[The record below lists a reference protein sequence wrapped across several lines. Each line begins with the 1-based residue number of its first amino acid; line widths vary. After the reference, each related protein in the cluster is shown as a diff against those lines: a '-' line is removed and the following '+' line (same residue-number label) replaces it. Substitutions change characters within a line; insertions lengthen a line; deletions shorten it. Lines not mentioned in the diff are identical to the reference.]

1 MLIEERQRAI
11 LEHLKEKP
19 DLKVAELAKIL
30 YVSEPTIRRDLT
42 ELHTKKLITKRYG
55 GIILGQ
61 PTADREIPFL
71 LRENE
76 GSSAKSEIGRRAAE
90 LVRDGMVVMLDGS
103 TSAYHLVPY
112 LQNKKDIIVV
122 TSGAKTAIALAE
134 ANVKTFSTGG
144 KMIINSYSYV
154 GDGAEDFARRFNAD
168 VLFFSC
174 RGVSLDGD
182 MSELS
187 IEEASLRRVMF
198 ARAKKKI
205 LLATGE
211 KIGQSYFYSMGNV
224 SEIDGIICESE
235 LPEQLRFKEIK

>member
-42 ELHTKKLITKRYG
+42 ELHNKKLITKRYG
-55 GIILGQ
+55 GITLGQ

-76 GSSAKSEIGRRAAE
+76 GSSAKCEIGKRAAE
-90 LVRDGMVVMLDGS
+90 LIEDGMVVMLDGS
-103 TSAYHLVPY
+103 TSAYHLVQY
-112 LQNKKDIIVV
+112 IQNKKDIIVV
-122 TSGAKTAIALAE
+122 TSGAKTAVALAE
-134 ANVKTFSTGG
+134 ANVKTFCTGG

-168 VLFFSC
+168 ILFFSC

-198 ARAKKKI
+198 TRAKKRI
-205 LLATGE
+205 LLATKE

-224 SEIDGIICESE
+224 SEIDGIICEGE
-235 LPEQLRFKEIK
+235 LPEELRHKAIL